1 MLAIYPGSFDPITSG
16 HIDII
21 ERALKI
27 FGGLRV
33 VVMTNPRK
41 PSLFAVDEKLEMIE
55 ESLSHLSGIDYDHWE
70 GLLVDYVSKNGVKVV
85 IRGLRALSDFEYEFQ
100 MALANKHMCPQVEI
114 VFLMTAAEFSFV
126 SSSLVKE
133 IFQMGGDVSK
143 WVPKPVLEHL
153 KRKLSTKVRQFRI

>member
-1 MLAIYPGSFDPITSG
+1 MLAIYPGSFDPITYG

-27 FGGLRV
+27 FGNLRV

-41 PSLFAVDEKLEMIE
+41 PSFFTPQEKLEMIS
-55 ESLSHLSGIDYDHWE
+55 ESLSHLRGIEYDHWE
-70 GLLVDYVSKNGVKVV
+70 GLLVDYVAKNGVNVV

-114 VFLMTAAEFSFV
+114 VFLMTNAKFSFI

-133 IFQMGGDVSK
+133 IFQMGGDVSE
-143 WVPKPVLEHL
+143 WVPVPVFERLKSKMSCIHKP
-153 KRKLSTKVRQFRI
+153 